1 MNTRVPSWSLPLALA
16 VGLATMPVGGSA
28 QQTNPLVGTWSGALS
43 VGHGATLRLVFHVT
57 GAKNG
62 SLSGTMDSPDQGAT
76 GIPLS
81 DVTLSDPKVHFGV
94 ASVHGAFEG
103 TLSQSHDSIVG
114 TWGQG
119 TVSLPLTLERGTGAP
134 APARPQEPKPPFP
147 YRAEDVHVSVP
158 GTNVVLAGTLTLPRG
173 SGPFPAAVLV
183 TGSGPQDRD
192 ETIMGHK
199 PFLVLA
205 DYLTRHGVAVL
216 RYDDRGVGRSTGDF
230 AAATT
235 RDFAKDALAAV
246 EFLHRRAEIAH
257 DRIGVIGHSEG
268 GLIAP
273 MVAAESSDVAYI
285 VLLAGPGLPGEQ
297 IIQEQ
302 GELIGAAMGTP
313 KDILALNR
321 RVQARLAEVV
331 AKEPDRAA
339 AVPKL
344 RAILE
349 EARDSLPPE
358 AREEA
363 TRTMDATI
371 RQVNSPWF
379 RFFLSYDPRPTLE
392 RVKVPV
398 LAIGGSKDLQVP
410 AKQNLAEIKQAL
422 RRGGDKDV
430 TTVLLPGLNHLFQ
443 KAETGAPSEY
453 AKIAETMD
461 PSALSTVTDWILKR
475 FGGHA
480 RSES

>member
-1 MNTRVPSWSLPLALA
+1 MVTHIRPWSFSIALA
-16 VGLATMPVGGSA
+16 VGLALMPAAGSA
-28 QQTNPLVGTWSGALS
+28 QQPNPLVGTWSGTLS
-43 VGHGATLRLVFHVT
+43 VGHGVTLRLVFHVN
-57 GAKNG
+57 AKEDG
-62 SLSGTMDSPDQGAT
+62 SLSGTLDSPDQGAT

-81 DVTLSDPKVHFGV
+81 EVTLVDAKVHFGV
-94 ASVHGAFEG
+94 ASAHAAFDG
-103 TLSQSHDSIVG
+103 TLSQSHNSIVG
-114 TWGQG
+114 SWSQG
-119 TVSLPLTLERGTGAP
+119 TVSLPLTLAHGTGA
-134 APARPQEPKPPFP
+134 AQANRPQEPKPPFP
-147 YRAEDVHVSVP
+147 YRAEDVHVAVP

-173 SGPFPAAVLV
+173 PGPFPAAVLV

-199 PFLVLA
+199 PFLVLS

-216 RYDDRGVGRSTGDF
+216 RYDDRGVGKSTGVF
-230 AAATT
+230 AEATT
-235 RDFAKDALAAV
+235 RDFANDALAAV
-246 EFLHRRAEIAH
+246 EFLHRRPEIAH

-273 MVAAESSDVAYI
+273 MVAVRSSDVAYI

-302 GELIGAAMGTP
+302 GELIGRAMGTP
-313 KDILALNR
+313 ANILALNK

-331 AKEPDRAA
+331 AKEPDPAA

-358 AREEA
+358 ARDEA
-363 TRTMDATI
+363 TRTMDTTI
-371 RQVNSPWF
+371 RQINSPWF
-379 RFFLSYDPRPTLE
+379 RFFLKYDPRPTLE
-392 RVKVPV
+392 KVRVPV

-410 AKQNLAEIKQAL
+410 AEQNLTEIEKAL

-443 KAETGAPSEY
+443 KAKTGAPSEY
-453 AKIAETMD
+453 ARIAETMD
-461 PSALSTVTDWILKR
+461 PSALSTVTNWILKR
-475 FGGHA
+475 FGNH
-480 RSES
+480 S